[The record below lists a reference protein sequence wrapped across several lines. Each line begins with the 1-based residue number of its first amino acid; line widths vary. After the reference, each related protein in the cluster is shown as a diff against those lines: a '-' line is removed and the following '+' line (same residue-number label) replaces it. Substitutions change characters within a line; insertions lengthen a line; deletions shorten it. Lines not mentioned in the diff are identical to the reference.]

1 MQLQRIWKNAREN
14 IIEYVTIIVAIGVAI
29 LDLLGRVPDN
39 SIVPLTLAVLGLLAA
54 SMLRIQQKIEQ
65 FTGPQGQ
72 LFQEKHDDGLEKDL
86 EHAKEVWLMGVSL
99 SRTIKTNYV
108 PFERKLA
115 QGDTIRVLLVDP
127 KGKGIEMAAGR
138 EYGSRFDAKRLR
150 DLIRGSLDDLERLKQ
165 KAPDKL
171 HVRVIDNP
179 LTFGGVAVNPNDAAG
194 VLYLEH
200 YSYKM
205 PGGSVPK
212 FVLRA
217 GDGQW
222 YDFFR
227 DEMQALWDN
236 GVQP

>member
-1 MQLQRIWKNAREN
+1 
-14 IIEYVTIIVAIGVAI
+14 VIVAIGLAVLDS
-29 LDLLGRVPDN
+29 LDLVPDDW
-39 SIVPLTLAVLGLLAA
+39 IAPITLAVLGLLAA
-54 SMLRIQQKIEQ
+54 SMLRVRYKVEQ
-65 FTGPQGQ
+65 LTAAQGQ
-72 LFQEKHDDGLEKDL
+72 LFWEKHGDDLEKDL
-86 EHAKEVWLMGVSL
+86 EQAKEVWLVGVTL
-99 SRTIKTNYV
+99 SRTIKTNYAL
-108 PFERKLA
+108 FERKLA
-115 QGDTIRVLLVDP
+115 RGDTIRVLLVDP
-127 KGKGIEMAAGR
+127 KGDGTEMAAGR
-138 EYGSRFDAKRLR
+138 EYGGRFDAKRLR

-212 FVLRA
+212 FALRTT
-217 GDGQW
+217 DGQW
-222 YDFFR
+222 YGFFR
-227 DEMQALWDN
+227 DEMQALWEN